1 IYIFELNLSRGP
13 KKIFEKY
20 FFLAFLSRI
29 LKPVNPAEL
38 LHKVKSY
45 IEKQSLN
52 KENSINIGNRLID
65 EIKKAG
71 GNKVVA

>member
-1 IYIFELNLSRGP
+1 M
-13 KKIFEKY
+13 
-20 FFLAFLSRI
+20 
-29 LKPVNPAEL
+29 KPVNPAEL